1 MSYLPF
7 ALKYRPQTFEEIV
20 GQEHVAQTLRNAVAQ
35 GRVHHAYLFAGPRG
49 TGKTST
55 ARVLAK
61 ALNCERGPTP
71 EPCGEC
77 AACKAIQAG
86 RFMDVIEIDAASH
99 RGIDDIKDLREKVKY
114 GPAEGRYKVYI
125 LDEAHQLTTDASN
138 ALLKTLEEPPAHAF
152 FVLATTEAH
161 KFLPTIMSR
170 CQRFDFRAI
179 PPVAIVEALRH
190 IAEREGVTID
200 EAALWTIAE
209 AAGGAMRDAE
219 SIFDQVVAY
228 AEGTIDRETVAAVLG
243 LTQHELLE
251 RTVRLLGARDLAGLF
266 ALVDELV
273 ASGKDLGQYL
283 KDLTAYCG
291 NLLRLELGAPP
302 PAWAQGESGQA
313 PVARELATS
322 LGRQRVLEIIPVLT
336 AATERLR
343 EGAAEVL
350 TVELALAEAT
360 EERLPLPPSLK
371 EGQASAETSA
381 ADVSA
386 VQRSDTRP
394 DSTGGRPVPPGRGR
408 IPAPPAAERPR
419 PAATPPPIE
428 RPLTL
433 PVVQERWRSMLQD
446 QLKRMKH
453 GAVWAIAVEGTPTA
467 LEGTQVQVAFPT
479 THTFH
484 YTKACGDHKP
494 IIEEALSA
502 VLGRAVT
509 IVCRQGEVP
518 PSASSPEGGG
528 PEGTAGVAPVESG
541 EETARSATD
550 ETSIVPEDPAAATL
564 VPPAADET
572 PAPPE
577 EVPASSR
584 RSHDAVD
591 EAVRQTL
598 ALFEGSQE
606 LPER

>member
-61 ALNCERGPTP
+61 ALNCEQGPTP

-77 AACKAIQAG
+77 DNCKAIQAG

-125 LDEAHQLTTDASN
+125 LDEAHQLTNDASN
-138 ALLKTLEEPPAHAF
+138 ALLKTLEEPPPHAF

-190 IAEREGVTID
+190 IAGREGVTID

-219 SIFDQVVAY
+219 SIFDQVVAF
-228 AEGTIDRETVAAVLG
+228 AEGGIDRETVAAVLG
-243 LTQHELLE
+243 LTRQELLA
-251 RTVRLLGARDLAGLF
+251 RTARLLGERNLPELF
-266 ALVDELV
+266 VLVDELV
-273 ASGKDLGQYL
+273 AAGKDLGQYL

-291 NLLRLELGAPP
+291 HLLRLELGAPP
-302 PAWAQGESGQA
+302 PAWAQGTGEEAQA
-313 PVARELATS
+313 ARELAAS
-322 LGRQRVLEIIPVLT
+322 LGRRRLMGIITGLT
-336 AATERLR
+336 AAQDRLR
-343 EGAAEVL
+343 EGDQEVL
-350 TVELALAEAT
+350 TVELALA
-360 EERLPLPPSLK
+360 
-371 EGQASAETSA
+371 QAA
-381 ADVSA
+381 AGEVA
-386 VQRSDTRP
+386 ARRSEVE
-394 DSTGGRPVPPGRGR
+394 SGRGETAVGS
-408 IPAPPAAERPR
+408 APPAPSQEERP
-419 PAATPPPIE
+419 ATPPPAQARPTVPPPTE
-428 RPLTL
+428 RVRPVATAPPVEGPLTL
-433 PVVQERWRSMLQD
+433 EIVRDRWQTMLQD
-446 QLKRMKH
+446 QLKRMRH
-453 GAVWAIAVEGTPTA
+453 GPTWAMVVESRPVAVQGTEVH
-467 LEGTQVQVAFPT
+467 LLFPPS
-479 THTFH
+479 HTFH
-484 YTKACGDHKP
+484 YQNACGKHKP
-494 IIEEALSA
+494 TIEEALSA
-502 VLGRAVT
+502 VLGQPVT
-509 IVCRQGEVP
+509 IVCSQGESP
-518 PSASSPEGGG
+518 PAVVE
-528 PEGTAGVAPVESG
+528 TAGPAAEAGDAAPAQAAADESSTAPVGAE
-541 EETARSATD
+541 ATPL
-550 ETSIVPEDPAAATL
+550 EEDPAEAPA
-564 VPPAADET
+564 VPPAPVAR
-572 PAPPE
+572 PAE
-577 EVPASSR
+577 E
-584 RSHDAVD
+584 AVE